1 MKKTLLAI
9 LLLSTANA
17 FAFGVNLAE
26 QGVMAVNDLVDMG
39 AEHVQC
45 AQTEPRCILMGTGY
59 GIQYVGQTIKDV
71 VLTHT
76 TDGSYSATQL
86 KKLKAAGFCK

>member
-17 FAFGVNLAE
+17 FALGVNLSE
-26 QGVMAVNDLVDMG
+26 QGVMSVDNLVDMG

-59 GIQYVGQTIKDV
+59 GIQYIGQTIKDV
-71 VLTHT
+71 VLTNT
-76 TDGSYSATQL
+76 TDGGYAASQL
-86 KKLKAAGFCK
+86 KRLKAAGFCK